1 MNIVFIGMSGSGK
14 STFARYCANL
24 LNMPIIDL
32 DDEICKKYG
41 GSVPMIFA
49 AGGEALFRELE
60 KKEATA
66 AAELKDVIIATGGG
80 IVLSA
85 EGMSAL
91 KKSGLVVYLNC
102 STDVLAERLNGET
115 DERPLLSGEL
125 SLKDKIEKTFA
136 EREQL
141 YLDYA
146 DVVINESEVLKSRNL
161 LDSPLNDQLGAVY
174 LELVLKLE
182 KKVHA
187 KFK

>member
-41 GSVPMIFA
+41 GNIPMIFA
-49 AGGEALFRELE
+49 AGGESFFRELE
-60 KKEATA
+60 KKEAAEA
-66 AAELKDVIIATGGG
+66 ASFENAIIATGGG
-80 IVLSA
+80 VVLSEDA
-85 EGMSAL
+85 MKEL

-102 STDVLAERLNGET
+102 TADALFERLEGET
-115 DERPLLSGEL
+115 DERPLLAGEC
-125 SLKDKIEKTFA
+125 SLKDKIEKMIE
-136 EREQL
+136 ERQDL
-141 YLDYA
+141 YLKYA

-161 LDSPLNDQLGAVY
+161 LDSPLNDQLGALY
-174 LELVLKLE
+174 LELVLRLE
-182 KKVHA
+182 KKVYA